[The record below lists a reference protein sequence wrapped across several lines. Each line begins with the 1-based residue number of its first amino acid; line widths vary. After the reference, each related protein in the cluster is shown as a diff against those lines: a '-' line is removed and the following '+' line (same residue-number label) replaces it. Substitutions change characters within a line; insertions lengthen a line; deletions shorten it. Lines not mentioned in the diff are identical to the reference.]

1 MEKLA
6 FDLMAG
12 VALQQA
18 IDFGAGGSI
27 LRQVGLHPFGV
38 YCTSRRV
45 QQSLSQTTF
54 QVQATVYKPYPYVVK
69 CPV

>member
-18 IDFGAGGSI
+18 IDFGTGGSI
-27 LRQVGLHPFGV
+27 LGQAVESPIANLMTTLSEVDLGVLGEVGEEVFV
-38 YCTSRRV
+38 CD
-45 QQSLSQTTF
+45 F
-54 QVQATVYKPYPYVVK
+54 QE
-69 CPV
+69 